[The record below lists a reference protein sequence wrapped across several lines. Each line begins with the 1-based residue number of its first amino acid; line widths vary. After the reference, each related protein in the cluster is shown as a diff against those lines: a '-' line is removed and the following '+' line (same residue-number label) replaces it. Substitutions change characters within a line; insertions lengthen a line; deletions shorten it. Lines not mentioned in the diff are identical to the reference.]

1 MSLERRKR
9 SLAEVNCKIFG
20 QSPSIDLDVELKRQ
34 KQVLAAIQA
43 GLIQSAHDVAEGGLA
58 VAISESAIGAKDL
71 GATVKLDGEA
81 TAALFAESQSR
92 FVITVKREN
101 KEAFEKMVEATQVGE
116 VTNTN
121 EVTIHNE
128 ENEVL
133 LTANVDEMRKAWKG
147 AIPCLLK

>member
-1 MSLERRKR
+1 MKIKKHLRK
-9 SLAEVNCKIFG
+9 LY
-20 QSPSIDLDVELKRQ
+20 D
-34 KQVLAAIQA
+34 AI
-43 GLIQSAHDVAEGGLA
+43 
-58 VAISESAIGAKDL
+58 
-71 GATVKLDGEA
+71 
-81 TAALFAESQSR
+81 
-92 FVITVKREN
+92 
-101 KEAFEKMVEATQVGE
+101 QVGE

>member
-1 MSLERRKR
+1 
-9 SLAEVNCKIFG
+9 
-20 QSPSIDLDVELKRQ
+20 
-34 KQVLAAIQA
+34 
-43 GLIQSAHDVAEGGLA
+43 
-58 VAISESAIGAKDL
+58 
-71 GATVKLDGEA
+71 
-81 TAALFAESQSR
+81 SQSR

-101 KEAFEKMVEATQVGE
+101 KEAFEKAVEAIQVGE